1 MKMLMCYKSEFFYFT
16 YWNLLLD
23 WTHSA
28 DGRPSGSSLQVV
40 EEEAIEEE
48 VVEEEVVEEEAVEE
62 EAVEK
67 EVVEEEAVEEEGSC

>member
-1 MKMLMCYKSEFFYFT
+1 MCYKSEFFYFT

-48 VVEEEVVEEEAVEE
+48 AIEEEA
-62 EAVEK
+62 
-67 EVVEEEAVEEEGSC
+67 VEEEAVEEEGSC